1 MDQDYY
7 EDAAQQGKKTMQLSS
22 FAKTSSTSTSGE
34 SWKETN
40 FCQEHELLSI
50 GVSEHISRRSSRS
63 SPAKKRR
70 LLALLSAA
78 AAGRIPGI
86 MGTSV

>member
-7 EDAAQQGKKTMQLSS
+7 EDAAQQGKKAMQLSS

-40 FCQEHELLSI
+40 FCQEHELSI
-50 GVSEHISRRSSRS
+50 GVSEHISRRSSRG